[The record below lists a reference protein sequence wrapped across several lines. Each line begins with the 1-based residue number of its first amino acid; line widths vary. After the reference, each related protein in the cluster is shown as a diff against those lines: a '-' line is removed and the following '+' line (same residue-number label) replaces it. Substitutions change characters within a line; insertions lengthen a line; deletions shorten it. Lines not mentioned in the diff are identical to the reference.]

1 MGRTVGW
8 GLEKHSQ
15 VKPIKCSKD
24 PRMVV
29 MKNLSPCIF
38 GSLLQDVM
46 NVSGRSGLV
55 IAMR

>member
-1 MGRTVGW
+1 M
-8 GLEKHSQ
+8 EKHSQ
-15 VKPIKCSKD
+15 VKLIKCSKD

-29 MKNLSPCIF
+29 MKNLGPCIF

-55 IAMR
+55 TEMR